1 MAGQVA
7 IREINTNQGADL
19 GSIPVR
25 EALVVVFVY
34 FCCGRVFLFVF
45 CCFLFYFFI
54 YLLWGFFNENI
65 DNINIY

>member
-25 EALVVVFVY
+25 EALVVVDVFCLLWSCFCLFFV
-34 FCCGRVFLFVF
+34 FCVFVFLFIY
-45 CCFLFYFFI
+45 LFI
-54 YLLWGFFNENI
+54 YLFIVFLWCFFQ
-65 DNINIY
+65 